1 MTWLDR
7 ASRAW
12 WSLIL
17 AEHDTEP
24 AELSGGVMKALIGG
38 WLLLPMD
45 TLASSPTFAA
55 LTILPEAVWGG
66 TLAVLGGYH
75 LAALRSG
82 ERDRRRQAATVG
94 YLVWFSF
101 AVVFVT
107 TNPPAIGWIAFMMAG
122 LAQLWVSVRLG
133 RRA

>member
-1 MTWLDR
+1 M
-7 ASRAW
+7 ASW
-12 WSLIL
+12 WAAIL
-17 AEHDTEP
+17 LEHDVEP
-24 AELSGGVMKALIGG
+24 AELSGGLMKLFIGI
-38 WLLLPMD
+38 WLLLPLD
-45 TLASSPTFAA
+45 TFDSSPTFAA
-55 LTILPEAVWGG
+55 LAIMPEWLWGVALV
-66 TLAVLGGYH
+66 TLGSAH
-75 LAALRSG
+75 LAALHTG
-82 ERDRRRQAATVG
+82 HQDRRRNAATVG